1 MFGIGFQ
8 EMIIILVVIL
18 LVFGPKRLPDLAK
31 SMGKGLAEF
40 KKASEEVRKGIEEA
54 VREEEKA
61 PEPPKGADGPPP
73 YPNEPGHGE
82 NPPAADTAY
91 QGTIPF
97 DEPVREKAVKEDAA
111 PTEAASGPAEPTT
124 SPRQG

>member
-61 PEPPKGADGPPP
+61 PEPPKGADGPPTA
-73 YPNEPGHGE
+73 G
-82 NPPAADTAY
+82 TAY
-91 QGTIPF
+91 QETIPF
-97 DEPVREKAVKEDAA
+97 DEPARENAVKEDAA
-111 PTEAASGPAEPTT
+111 PTEATSGPAEPTT
-124 SPRQG
+124 TPRQG